1 MIYNKRIQRG
11 WKVIMACFFLWSNV
25 QPASAQSPELPNVIS
40 SSSPTAA
47 GLSRYIDF
55 PVSLSNGI
63 PDISIPLYTLT
74 SSRLQVPLSLSYH
87 SGGIKVV
94 DRTSTM
100 GLGWTLGAG
109 GMVNRVVHGFPDDLS
124 TTGDV
129 ANGGWLHTVWPAEVS
144 GSATTLSYYDEI
156 CVANHLSN
164 SYLDAPL
171 VSRYYYM
178 WDGEP
183 DIYYFSAPNLS
194 GKFLYRNSPDANG
207 QRAVV
212 IPYQPI
218 KISNPG
224 TGTAAYTMTGADG
237 VIYEFGGNSSISGTA
252 ADYQISDRTTTSPYD
267 GGSAWYLTRMISAD
281 RSDTIIF
288 KYSGFQDYFERTTPP
303 KNNIR
308 AHYEDYLAIAA
319 NRYPSNAAGVGDPA
333 TVTISNSVTSIER
346 CAVLMEI
353 SSKNTDI
360 IFNYTD
366 LDSFTPLQSIDI
378 YSVLDGVKQKIKT
391 IAFTISRFSGG
402 GANSL
407 RLDAVTEMGYQNGVA
422 VANPPYQISYAS
434 GDAPPYDSKAQDIW
448 GYYNGQTSNTDLT
461 LVTTAN
467 NRINFAPEKRT
478 PDSASMMKGMIKS
491 ITYPTGGKTEFTF
504 QPNQIISTRTISI
517 PITSTATAG
526 NVTTTHMIPG
536 SSTEGID
543 ITFTVPAAPAGYTVS
558 SYTFTFSGAVNNSC
572 SVDCIN
578 NKPQAIL
585 IDVTDSRLIDNTI
598 LTQLQSGAQT
608 SETYNHFNV
617 NYILSGHTYRLYLV
631 DQGVLSS
638 WDQSTHF
645 MLSASLVQNLDGGS
659 QIQTLTEN
667 TYAGGLRIKKIAHT
681 DPVTGN
687 TLLKTYNYI
696 QPYFTC
702 PSLFQGDYYTLL
714 SNYYVQAKVSVSG
727 VTPPV
732 TDPGPEYY
740 PTTYTSNIYYL
751 ESSPVPVGGTGGSSV
766 AYQQVEEMETNA
778 ADGTALGKTVYTYN
792 TATDYIPNLMPSI
805 RIDNEDIRKQLL
817 NTKVY
822 KNGPGGLVLVK
833 ETKNTYDNVNNP
845 HPTSAGTDNIK
856 FFVARSDFDF
866 ANRPSNPPA
875 YGGWSATGCP
885 VYDRTVPV
893 SLQLLYYNVSRNFLS
908 SSTVTSYDGPTPLT
922 TTTNYTYGNYAHM
935 QPTQITTTDS
945 RSRLKTETIKY
956 PLDFANI
963 TATGSDALGVKNLQ
977 DLHVITAPV
986 EKSSYVKNPANVQ
999 ALTSSVFTSYHPTLP
1014 LPAQV
1019 SVVESAS
1026 PLTDFVPA
1034 AVVNGNISR
1043 DLRYRPRLNFMY
1055 GTNGNVVEQQKVN
1068 DVKEVYLWGYEGQYP
1083 VAKILNST
1091 YSAAS
1096 AYITQSVLD
1105 HPASDAILRS
1115 HLANLRNIPGA
1126 MVTTY
1131 TYKPQAGM
1139 TSQTDPSGKTI
1150 TYEYDSF
1157 SRLKTIRDQDGK
1169 VIKTID
1175 YQYQQTNNQ

>member
-1 MIYNKRIQRG
+1 MT
-11 WKVIMACFFLWSNV
+11 CFFLWSNV
-25 QPASAQSPELPNVIS
+25 QPSSAQSPELPNVIS

-74 SSRLQVPLSLSYH
+74 SSRLQVPVSLSYH

-94 DRTSTM
+94 DRTTTM
-100 GLGWTLGAG
+100 GLGWTLSAG
-109 GMVNRVVHGFPDDLS
+109 GVVNRVVHGFPDDLS

-129 ANGGWLHTVWPAEVS
+129 ANGGWLHTVWPAEVPS
-144 GSATTLSYYDEI
+144 SATTLSYNDEI

-164 SYLDAPL
+164 SYVDDPL
-171 VSRYYYM
+171 TNRYYYM

-218 KISNPG
+218 KVSNPG
-224 TGTAAYTMTGADG
+224 SGGTAAYTMTGTDG
-237 VIYEFGGNSSISGTA
+237 VIYEFGGNSAISGVA
-252 ADYQISDRTTTSPYD
+252 SDYQISDRTTTSPYD

-281 RSDTIIF
+281 HSDTVIF
-288 KYSGFQDYFERTTPP
+288 KYNSGVYFEKTTPP
-303 KNNIR
+303 KKNIR
-308 AHYEDYLAIAA
+308 AHYEDYIAIAA
-319 NRYPSNAAGVGDPA
+319 NHPPSNPAGVGDPA
-333 TVTISNSVTSIER
+333 TVTISNSVTSIE
-346 CAVLMEI
+346 ASVLLKEI
-353 SSKNTDI
+353 SCRNTDI

-366 LDSFTPLQSIDI
+366 LGDFMPLQSIDI
-378 YSVLDGVKQKIKT
+378 YSILDGVKQKIKT
-391 IAFTISRFSGG
+391 FVFTISQFSGG
-402 GANSL
+402 GANAL
-407 RLDAVTEMGYQNGVA
+407 RLDDVTEMGYQNGVA
-422 VANPPYQISYAS
+422 VANPPYQVSYTS

-461 LVTTAN
+461 LVKAGETGVP
-467 NRINFAPEKRT
+467 IQFAPEKRT

-504 QPNQIISTRTISI
+504 QPNQIVTNKTISI

-526 NVTTTHMIPG
+526 NVTTMHMIPG

-543 ITFTVPAAPAGYTVS
+543 ITFTVPSPPSGFTVS
-558 SYTFTFSGAVNNSC
+558 SYTFTFSGEVNYSC
-572 SVDCIN
+572 SSDCIN

-585 IDVTDSRLIDNTI
+585 IDVTDSRLIDNPI
-598 LTQLQSGAQT
+598 LTQLQSGTQT
-608 SETYNHFNV
+608 SEIYTRFNV
-617 NYILSGHTYRLYLV
+617 NYIYSGHTYRLYLV

-645 MLSASLVQNLDGGS
+645 RLSASLIQNLDGGS
-659 QIQTLTEN
+659 QIQTVTEN

-681 DPVTGN
+681 DPVTGH

-702 PSLFQGDYYTLL
+702 PSLFQGEYYTLL
-714 SNYYVQAKVSVSG
+714 SNYFVQAKVSISADG
-727 VTPPV
+727 EPPV
-732 TDPGPEYY
+732 EDPGPGYS
-740 PTTYTSNIYYL
+740 PATYTSNIYYL
-751 ESSPVPVGGTGGSSV
+751 ESSPVPVGGTGGSSI

-778 ADGTALGKTVYTYN
+778 ADGTTLGKTVYTYN
-792 TATDYIPNLMPSI
+792 TATDYIPNQMPSI

-817 NTKVY
+817 GTKVY
-822 KNGPGGLVLVK
+822 KSVDGGLVLVK
-833 ETKNTYDNVNNP
+833 ETQNTYDNVNNP

-885 VYDRTVPV
+885 VYDKTLPF

-908 SSTVTSYDGPTPLT
+908 STTVTDYDGATPLT
-922 TTTNYTYGNYAHM
+922 TITNYTYDNYVHM

-945 RSRLKTETIKY
+945 KAQLRTQIIKY
-956 PLDFANI
+956 PLDFSNI
-963 TATGSDALGVKNLQ
+963 TATGNDAAGIKNLQ
-977 DLHVITAPV
+977 DIHVIAAPV
-986 EKSSYVKNPANVQ
+986 EKSSYLKNSGNVQ
-999 ALTSSVFTSYHPTLP
+999 TLISSVFTTYHPTLP
-1014 LPAQV
+1014 LPTQV
-1019 SVVESAS
+1019 SVVEPVS
-1026 PLTDFVPA
+1026 PLTDFAPA
-1034 AVVNGNISR
+1034 AIVTGDISK
-1043 DLRYRPRLNFMY
+1043 DLRYQPRLNFVY
-1055 GTNGNVVEQQKVN
+1055 NSSGNVVEQQKVN

-1091 YSAAS
+1091 YSIAS
-1096 AYITQSVLD
+1096 TYITQSVLD
-1105 HPASDAILRS
+1105 NPSDDATLRS
-1115 HLANLRNIPGA
+1115 HLANLRNIPGT

-1131 TYKPQAGM
+1131 TYKPLVGM
-1139 TSQTDPSGKTI
+1139 TSQTDPAGRTI
-1150 TYEYDSF
+1150 YYEYDSF
-1157 SRLKTIRDQDGK
+1157 NRLKTIRDQDGK